1 MTYFLLDFG
10 TILRFE
16 MVLGSRS
23 GVPGGAPDESQTV
36 PDESRTVPDEPR
48 TAPDVVRQ
56 AIPRSQGAP
65 GTRFGMD
72 FYSILTA
79 PDSPGRSWTLPR
91 TLPWTL
97 PGAPRWAI
105 CFELYGWIGEFL
117 LGVMAVH

>member
-23 GVPGGAPDESQTV
+23 GVPGGAPDESRTV

-56 AIPRSQGAP
+56 AIPRSHGAP
-65 GTRFGMD
+65 GTRIGMD
-72 FYSILTA
+72 F
-79 PDSPGRSWTLPR
+79 
-91 TLPWTL
+91 
-97 PGAPRWAI
+97 
-105 CFELYGWIGEFL
+105 
-117 LGVMAVH
+117 